1 MKAKEKNKYD
11 IIKIN
16 IDENDKNIMNSVGFL
31 KVNDKEIDHLKKVKL
46 KCPNIFNRHILG
58 SSFLA
63 LANTYDFKA

>member
-1 MKAKEKNKYD
+1 
-11 IIKIN
+11 
-16 IDENDKNIMNSVGFL
+16 MNSVGFL